1 MKTLLSFLAL
11 TLFLFHVSQAQE
23 AKIKI
28 PKRTYTTTFITPFK
42 APEIDGKLE
51 DKSWSLVEWAGE
63 FIENVPDE
71 NTPPTFK
78 TEFKILYDSKY
89 LYVGVRSF
97 DDEPNKIE
105 KRLSRRDGFAG
116 DRVTINL
123 DTYND
128 KRTAF
133 SFTLTAAGV
142 KGEEF
147 VTDNGNNWDD
157 SWNPIWYVATEIN
170 DKGWTAEM
178 KIPFSQLRFGK
189 ADEQSWGLQVIRQL
203 FRKDERSVWQRIAKD
218 APGWISEF
226 GELRG
231 LKNIEPQKQFE
242 IQPFTVAKLNTYPKE
257 QGNPFRTGSDYN
269 INGGIDAKIGV
280 TNDLTLDLTINPDF
294 GQVEADPAAISLDGF
309 EIFFREQRPFF
320 IENKNIFDFQFA
332 ENQDNLFFSRRIGRS
347 PQGYPKTGAGAFV
360 NQPNNTTI
368 LGAAKFSGKTKS
380 GWSIGVLE
388 SMTGK
393 EFAEIDNSGSRSK
406 ALVEPFTNYFLG
418 RLQKDFNNKNS
429 YIGGIFTATNRA
441 LDSNLDF
448 LRKSAYTGGID
459 FKHQWKDRKYFIEGN
474 IILSQVS
481 GSKTAITETQT
492 ALTHLFQRVDA
503 KHVNVDPNRT
513 SLTGTGGKILF
524 GKVGGGNWN
533 YFSGLTWRSPELE
546 LNDIGFLRQADQIF
560 QIIEIDYN
568 TLKPVGAFRS
578 IQSSFK
584 QFSTYDFDG
593 NFNRLQF
600 DLNGHAEFKNY
611 WSLDFG
617 LSHKPR
623 IYTNTI
629 LRGGPRFRFSRE
641 NISFLF
647 IGTDSR
653 KKVRFNA
660 GYVYSQAKQNN
671 FSFLRFETGITYQP
685 LNSLSI
691 SFQPEYAKNPNK
703 TQYVTE
709 TGFNGTPRY
718 INAEINQQTLSAAL
732 RINYT
737 VNPNLTIQYYGEPFI
752 SRGRYTNFKY
762 ITNPVASNLYDRF
775 SLLNSSQISLNNS
788 IYSVDEDTNGSVDYT
803 IDNPD
808 FSFVQF
814 RSNLVIRWEYIPGSE
829 LFLVWSQGKSGLQD
843 PKDHLFRSLNNQVFT
858 EKADNTF
865 LIKATY
871 RFLM

>member
-1 MKTLLSFLAL
+1 M
-11 TLFLFHVSQAQE
+11 
-23 AKIKI
+23 
-28 PKRTYTTTFITPFK
+28 
-42 APEIDGKLE
+42 
-51 DKSWSLVEWAGE
+51 
-63 FIENVPDE
+63 
-71 NTPPTFK
+71 
-78 TEFKILYDSKY
+78 
-89 LYVGVRSF
+89 
-97 DDEPNKIE
+97 
-105 KRLSRRDGFAG
+105 
-116 DRVTINL
+116 
-123 DTYND
+123 
-128 KRTAF
+128 
-133 SFTLTAAGV
+133 
-142 KGEEF
+142 
-147 VTDNGNNWDD
+147 
-157 SWNPIWYVATEIN
+157 
-170 DKGWTAEM
+170 
-178 KIPFSQLRFGK
+178 
-189 ADEQSWGLQVIRQL
+189 
-203 FRKDERSVWQRIAKD
+203 
-218 APGWISEF
+218 
-226 GELRG
+226 
-231 LKNIEPQKQFE
+231 
-242 IQPFTVAKLNTYPKE
+242 
-257 QGNPFRTGSDYN
+257 
-269 INGGIDAKIGV
+269 
-280 TNDLTLDLTINPDF
+280 
-294 GQVEADPAAISLDGF
+294 
-309 EIFFREQRPFF
+309 
-320 IENKNIFDFQFA
+320 
-332 ENQDNLFFSRRIGRS
+332 
-347 PQGYPKTGAGAFV
+347 
-360 NQPNNTTI
+360 
-368 LGAAKFSGKTKS
+368 
-380 GWSIGVLE
+380 
-388 SMTGK
+388 
-393 EFAEIDNSGSRSK
+393 
-406 ALVEPFTNYFLG
+406 
-418 RLQKDFNNKNS
+418 
-429 YIGGIFTATNRA
+429 
-441 LDSNLDF
+441 
-448 LRKSAYTGGID
+448 
-459 FKHQWKDRKYFIEGN
+459 
-474 IILSQVS
+474 
-481 GSKTAITETQT
+481 
-492 ALTHLFQRVDA
+492 
-503 KHVNVDPNRT
+503 
-513 SLTGTGGKILF
+513 
-524 GKVGGGNWN
+524 
-533 YFSGLTWRSPELE
+533 
-546 LNDIGFLRQADQIF
+546 
-560 QIIEIDYN
+560 
-568 TLKPVGAFRS
+568 
-578 IQSSFK
+578 
-584 QFSTYDFDG
+584 
-593 NFNRLQF
+593 QF
-600 DLNGHAEFKNY
+600 DLNGRVEFKNY

-629 LRGGPRFRFSRE
+629 LRGGPRFRYSRE